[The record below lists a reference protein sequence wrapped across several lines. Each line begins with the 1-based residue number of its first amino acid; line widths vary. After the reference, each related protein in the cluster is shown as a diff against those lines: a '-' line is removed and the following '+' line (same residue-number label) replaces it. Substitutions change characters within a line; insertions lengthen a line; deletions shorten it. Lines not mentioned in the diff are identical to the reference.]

1 MKENYEINNNYRNK
15 KYEDKSYDEANKY
28 DCIDKYYLHLAIG
41 TRYED
46 CIEISKAEFERLEIV
61 LKKSDKSMIEVFAIY
76 TLGFFQD
83 ANTYIL
89 KEVSKD
95 VFDCISDSQR
105 KERNRRRHERER
117 HLALKIPQENIDNI
131 PSDYNLESDVI
142 ERIQREEI
150 KQILDSILSI
160 KQSERFYKNKIKDLT
175 FVIIAF
181 QENTTPDAVRDSV
194 NKAVKKIKNNESNLK
209 KFRNFKNL

>member
-1 MKENYEINNNYRNK
+1 MSK

-160 KQSERFYKNKIKDLT
+160 KQSERFYKNKIENIPLV
-175 FVIIAF
+175 VIAI
-181 QENTTPDAVRDSV
+181 QEKSTSDAIRDSV
-194 NKAVKKIKNNESNLK
+194 NKAKRKIKNSRELK
-209 KFRNFKNL
+209 NFKKN